1 MFEENLEQG
10 SSRKRNAPRQQFKE
24 DNPQAVKIA
33 ACVGKALSLLR
44 GRTFRCTHPQ
54 PCAGQTRVFSI
65 QRNSK
70 IGQQDMLFSLE
81 QNIAGLNIPMDQSVI
96 MGILHRRAELY
107 KDVRGQLKQQ
117 RSS

>member
-1 MFEENLEQG
+1 
-10 SSRKRNAPRQQFKE
+10 
-24 DNPQAVKIA
+24 
-33 ACVGKALSLLR
+33 
-44 GRTFRCTHPQ
+44 
-54 PCAGQTRVFSI
+54 
-65 QRNSK
+65 
-70 IGQQDMLFSLE
+70 MLFSLE